1 MTDFPITIV
10 DERLH
15 RKALFHIFSQNEI
28 YSNTYKTYRIMVDF
42 VEFLNSSHPD
52 IDRLHHGYSHTTT
65 QQEHKGVSSLYQRQ
79 KFVFKFIKDI
89 NFYSSKILLV
99 FFFFHIPYSVLT
111 YYEDIYFAIFFF
123 IIYFIIVYA
132 FILLLCSLLGS
143 YGNLL
148 WKCCEHILT

>member
-15 RKALFHIFSQNEI
+15 WKALFHIFSQNEI

-42 VEFLNSSHPD
+42 VEFLNSSHPV

-65 QQEHKGVSSLYQRQ
+65 QQEHKGVSNLYQRQ

-99 FFFFHIPYSVLT
+99 FFFFSYS
-111 YYEDIYFAIFFF
+111 
-123 IIYFIIVYA
+123 
-132 FILLLCSLLGS
+132 ILRF
-143 YGNLL
+143 NLL
-148 WKCCEHILT
+148 WIYLFCYFLLYHLFYHCLCFHIIVVFSLG

>member
-1 MTDFPITIV
+1 MGDDKLYGET
-10 DERLH
+10 
-15 RKALFHIFSQNEI
+15 LFHIFSQNEI
-28 YSNTYKTYRIMVDF
+28 YSKTYKMDRIMVDF
-42 VEFLNSSHPD
+42 VKFLNSSHPV

-99 FFFFHIPYSVLT
+99 FFFFFFFFFHIPYSVLT

-148 WKCCEHILT
+148 

>member
-99 FFFFHIPYSVLT
+99 FFFF
-111 YYEDIYFAIFFF
+111 FFF
-123 IIYFIIVYA
+123 SYS
-132 FILLLCSLLGS
+132 ILRF
-143 YGNLL
+143 NLL
-148 WKCCEHILT
+148 